1 MQWARWLVVF
11 TATLAACASP
21 RNAAATKEL
30 DKVRALGRRAWPEE
44 GAEVTRALLAQLF
57 APDASVRAEA
67 AFALG
72 VRGDPTAGDKL
83 VFVAL
88 DHHEADRDALV
99 RARAIEALSKLDR
112 PDLHE
117 RVLEALDDADP
128 RVRLE
133 AAQGAG
139 RWSAQP
145 GVVNQRLIR
154 ALASEQ
160 DVRVQTYLLYAL
172 ERRKSEEALDALVR
186 FASSSDAEQ
195 RIFAVRGLRASIEAP
210 AARDAAVRA
219 LGDADWRV
227 AYEATQS
234 LSVSRAQEAAVA
246 LLEARSHANPH
257 VRRGAY
263 EALASWSAH
272 LQRGPTFDA
281 LAEALTIGERTTEAF
296 AAEPSSAVR
305 AAMLAC
311 LIPLLERMLVTEEV
325 PDVQTSTSIS
335 MAEFAHFARN
345 DLEWIGVAQGLAASR
360 HPECSD
366 ALFELAQR
374 PGLALR
380 GAALEALAKHRSPRT
395 HAFLIERLSD
405 ADLGIRLAAVLSL
418 TEMLE
423 DTDLDALARCFETS
437 RGEGGPEVRFNIVK
451 LLPKF
456 GGIAMP
462 LLMVA
467 AVDEH
472 PFVRRTARGEA
483 ERLGMSADSLD
494 ANAAL
499 LASPQQPPPPQR
511 PPAPLRFERRP
522 RMKLVTSRGELVF
535 ELFSDEAPEHVAN
548 LVELARRDH
557 YDGLTF
563 HRVVPD
569 FVVQGGCFRGDGNG
583 GGTWRGR
590 EDELPHEI
598 SPRKY
603 VRGSL
608 GMPRWDYVNS
618 GGSQLFV
625 THRATPHLD
634 GRYTIFGELRE
645 GFDVLD
651 QLEVGDTI
659 VDVVISD

>member
-21 RNAAATKEL
+21 RNAVATKEL
-30 DKVRALGRRAWPEE
+30 DEVRALGRRAWPEE
-44 GAEVTRALLAQLF
+44 GAEVTRALLTQLF

-72 VRGDPTAGDKL
+72 VRGDPSAGDKL
-83 VFVAL
+83 VYLAL

-139 RWSAQP
+139 RWPAQP

-154 ALASEQ
+154 ALATEK
-160 DVRVQTYLLYAL
+160 DVSVQTYVLYAL
-172 ERRKSEEALDALVR
+172 ERRKSEEALDAFVR

-234 LSVSRAQEAAVA
+234 LSASRAAEAAVA

-257 VRRGAY
+257 VRRGAF

-272 LQRGPTFDA
+272 LERGRTLDA
-281 LAEALTIGERTTEAF
+281 LAAALAPGERF
-296 AAEPSSAVR
+296 ADMYASEPSSAVR

-311 LIPLLERMLVTEEV
+311 LIPLSERMLAAEES
-325 PDVQTSTSIS
+325 PDVQASTSIS
-335 MAEFAHFARN
+335 MAEFARFARS
-345 DLEWIGVAQGLAASR
+345 DSEWIGVAQGLAASR

-418 TEMLE
+418 TEMLNHS
-423 DTDLDALARCFETS
+423 DLDALARCFETS

-456 GGIAMP
+456 GARATP
-462 LLMVA
+462 LLTLA
-467 AVDEH
+467 ARDEH
-472 PFVRRTARGEA
+472 PFVRRTARA
-483 ERLGMSADSLD
+483 ELEKLGVSAAQLD
-494 ANAAL
+494 ALAAQV
-499 LASPQQPPPPQR
+499 APPPQR

-618 GGSQLFV
+618 GGSQFFV
-625 THRATPHLD
+625 AHRATPHLD

-659 VDVVISD
+659 VDVVINE

>member
-11 TATLAACASP
+11 TATLVACASP

-30 DKVRALGRRAWPEE
+30 DEVRALGRRAWPEE

-57 APDASVRAEA
+57 APDANVRAEA

-72 VRGDPTAGDKL
+72 VRGDPSAGDKL

-117 RVLEALDDADP
+117 RVLEALDDPDP

-139 RWSAQP
+139 RWPAQP

-154 ALASEQ
+154 ALATEKVVS
-160 DVRVQTYLLYAL
+160 VQTYVLYAL
-172 ERRKSEEALDALVR
+172 ERRKSEEALDAFVR

-234 LSVSRAQEAAVA
+234 LGASRAQEAAVA
-246 LLEARSHANPH
+246 LLEARSHVNPH
-257 VRRGAY
+257 VRRGAF
-263 EALASWSAH
+263 EALAVWSKSLEDGARFNARDTH
-272 LQRGPTFDA
+272 LAGA
-281 LAEALTIGERTTEAF
+281 LWSDSV
-296 AAEPSSAVR
+296 AATLRSEPSSSVR
-305 AAMLAC
+305 AALLTC
-311 LIPLLERMLVTEEV
+311 VVPLWGWMGG
-325 PDVQTSTSIS
+325 DA
-335 MAEFAHFARN
+335 AEFRAAEMVMREAEFETVARN
-345 DLEWIGVAQGLAASR
+345 DVEWIGVARGLAASR
-360 HPECSD
+360 HRDCVD
-366 ALFELAQR
+366 VLIELAQR
-374 PGLALR
+374 PDLALR
-380 GAALEALAKHRSPRT
+380 GAALEALAQHKSEVT
-395 HAFLIERLSD
+395 HAFLIKQLAD
-405 ADLGIRLAAVLSL
+405 ADLGIRMAAVLSL

-423 DTDLDALARCFETS
+423 DADLDALARCFETS

-451 LLPKF
+451 LLAKF
-456 GGIAMP
+456 GARATP
-462 LLMVA
+462 LLTLA
-467 AVDEH
+467 ARDEH
-472 PFVRRTARGEA
+472 PFVRRTARSEL
-483 ERLGMSADSLD
+483 EQLGMSAAELD
-494 ANAAL
+494 ALAAQV
-499 LASPQQPPPPQR
+499 AAPPQR

-618 GGSQLFV
+618 GGSQFFV
-625 THRATPHLD
+625 AHRATPHLD

-659 VDVVISD
+659 VDVVISE

>member
-11 TATLAACASP
+11 TATLVACASP
-21 RNAAATKEL
+21 RNAAATREL
-30 DKVRALGRRAWPEE
+30 DEVRALGRRAWPEE
-44 GAEVTRALLAQLF
+44 GAEVTRALLTQLF

-72 VRGDPTAGDKL
+72 VRGDPSAGDKL
-83 VFVAL
+83 VYLAL

-139 RWSAQP
+139 RWPAQP

-160 DVRVQTYLLYAL
+160 VARVQTYLLYAL
-172 ERRKSEEALDALVR
+172 ERRKSEEALDAFVR

-234 LSVSRAQEAAVA
+234 LSASRAAEAAVA

-263 EALASWSAH
+263 EALATSVKTIE
-272 LQRGPTFDA
+272 RGGKF
-281 LAEALTIGERTTEAF
+281 EALDMHLVRALWDHSSSPLRSD
-296 AAEPSSAVR
+296 PSSSVR
-305 AAMLAC
+305 AALLTCMLPVWGRLNLDRTGDA
-311 LIPLLERMLVTEEV
+311 
-325 PDVQTSTSIS
+325 S
-335 MAEFAHFARN
+335 FAHFPLSIAAFEPSIRN
-345 DLEWIGVAQGLAASR
+345 DVEWIGLAHGLAASND
-360 HPECSD
+360 PNCVD
-366 ALFELAQR
+366 MLFELAQR

-380 GAALEALAKHRSPRT
+380 GAALEALAKHKSEVT
-395 HAFLIERLSD
+395 HAFLIKQLAD
-405 ADLGIRLAAVLSL
+405 ADLGIRMAAVLSL

-451 LLPKF
+451 LLAKF
-456 GGIAMP
+456 GARATP
-462 LLMVA
+462 LLTLA
-467 AVDEH
+467 ARDDH
-472 PFVRRTARGEA
+472 PFVRRTARA
-483 ERLGMSADSLD
+483 ELEKLGVSAAQLD
-494 ANAAL
+494 ALAAQV
-499 LASPQQPPPPQR
+499 APPPQR

-535 ELFSDEAPEHVAN
+535 ELFHDEAPEHVAN

-618 GGSQLFV
+618 GGSQFFV
-625 THRATPHLD
+625 AHRATPHLD

-659 VDVVISD
+659 LDVVISE